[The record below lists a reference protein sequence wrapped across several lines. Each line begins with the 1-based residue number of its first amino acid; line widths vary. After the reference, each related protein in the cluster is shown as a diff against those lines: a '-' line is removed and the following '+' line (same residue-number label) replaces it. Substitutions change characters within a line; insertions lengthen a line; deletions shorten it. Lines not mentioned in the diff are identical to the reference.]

1 MHNQEFY
8 RLREKNL
15 NIIKSFLAQN
25 DRIHAMK
32 IIAMQAVLSYQYNQ
46 FFFDEALEGL

>member
-25 DRIHAMK
+25 VRIHAM
-32 IIAMQAVLSYQYNQ
+32 
-46 FFFDEALEGL
+46 